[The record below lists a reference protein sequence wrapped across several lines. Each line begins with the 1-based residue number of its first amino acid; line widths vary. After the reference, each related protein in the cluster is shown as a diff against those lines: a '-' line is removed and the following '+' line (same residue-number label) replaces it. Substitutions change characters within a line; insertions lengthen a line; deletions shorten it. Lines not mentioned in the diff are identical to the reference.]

1 MGSPSVPD
9 DIEPSGT
16 LVLTSLAPG
25 AVGAAPALPGTA
37 IGRGRSRRLAPE
49 SSGNGALPRLRAVFL
64 DRDGVLNRAFVR
76 DGRPHPPARV
86 DDLEVLPGVAAA
98 VERLREAGFQAIVVT
113 NQPDIAR
120 GTTSPGDVDAIHR
133 TLTSVVPIDEVLVC
147 PHDDADGCGC
157 RKPLPGLLVDAAER
171 RGIDLASSVMV
182 GDRWRDVEAGRA
194 AGCRTVFVDRG
205 YREPRPTGSDAEV
218 PDLPAAVTWILG
230 HAPGSSAATRPA
242 DPACSP
248 ASHRDR

>member
-1 MGSPSVPD
+1 MPDPSPSPVRVRA
-9 DIEPSGT
+9 S
-16 LVLTSLAPG
+16 A
-25 AVGAAPALPGTA
+25 
-37 IGRGRSRRLAPE
+37 GR
-49 SSGNGALPRLRAVFL
+49 RAVFL

-98 VERLREAGFQAIVVT
+98 VERLREAGFATVVVT

-120 GTTSPGDVDAIHR
+120 GTATRAGVDAIHR
-133 TLTSVVPIDEVLVC
+133 ALRSVVPVDDVLVC

-157 RKPLPGLLVDAAER
+157 RKPRPGLLVEAARR
-171 RGIDLASSVMV
+171 RGLDLAASVMV
-182 GDRWRDVEAGRA
+182 GDRWRDVEAGRR

-205 YREPRPTGSDAEV
+205 YDEPRPAGSDAEV

-230 HAPGSSAATRPA
+230 GGSGGGRRRSDAWSRGRRTALRVPGLSAPGAPA
-242 DPACSP
+242 
-248 ASHRDR
+248 RR

>member
-1 MGSPSVPD
+1 MASPSVPD

-16 LVLTSLAPG
+16 LALAPLEPPTSLAPG
-25 AVGAAPALPGTA
+25 ALGAAPAVPGTA

-49 SSGNGALPRLRAVFL
+49 SSGAPGELPRLRAVFL

-120 GTTSPGDVDAIHR
+120 GTTSPAHVDAIHR
-133 TLTSVVPIDEVLVC
+133 TLRAVVPVDEVLVC
-147 PHDDADGCGC
+147 PHDDADGCSC

-171 RGIDLASSVMV
+171 RGIDLAASVMV

-218 PDLPAAVTWILG
+218 PDLPAAVTWILTDL
-230 HAPGSSAATRPA
+230 AR
-242 DPACSP
+242 
-248 ASHRDR
+248 